1 MTWSFSEASLSTSE
15 KDQVRLLIGDTDTND
30 QLISDEAIAF
40 YLSSRGNSVNLA
52 AADACDSIAAK
63 FARQVDTKN
72 GALSV
77 SASQRS
83 AAYRQLG
90 ADLRSQNAELCGAF
104 FGGQSIDGKI
114 DLETDTDAIQPRFA
128 RGMNDVMPEVDYLY
142 PRRWNR
148 TDA

>member
-1 MTWSFSEASLSTSE
+1 MTWSFDDSDLSNSP
-15 KDQVRLLIGDTDTND
+15 KDQVRLLIGDTDTDD
-30 QLISDEAIAF
+30 QQLSNESIEF
-40 YLSSRGNSVNLA
+40 YLSSRGGSVNLA

-63 FARQVDTKN
+63 YARQVDTKN
-72 GALSV
+72 GSLSV
-77 SASQRS
+77 SASQR
-83 AAYRQLG
+83 AKAYRDL
-90 ADLRSQNAELCGAF
+90 ASDLRTQNAELCGAF

-128 RGMNDVMPEVDYLY
+128 RGMNDALPEVDYLY

>member
-15 KDQVRLLIGDTDTND
+15 KDQVRLLIGDTDTSD
-30 QLISDEAIAF
+30 QLISDEAITF
-40 YLSSRGNSVNLA
+40 YLSQRSNVNLA

-63 FARQVDTKN
+63 FARQVDTRN

-77 SASQRS
+77 PASQRS
-83 AAYRQLG
+83 EAYRQLG
-90 ADLRSQNAELCGAF
+90 ADLRVQNAELAGAF

>member
-1 MTWSFSEASLSTSE
+1 MKFFLFLLPALSSSLFAQNTSLESEA
-15 KDQVRLLIGDTDTND
+15 QN
-30 QLISDEAIAF
+30 
-40 YLSSRGNSVNLA
+40 YLNKQQWEQA
-52 AADACDSIAAK
+52 
-63 FARQVDTKN
+63 
-72 GALSV
+72 
-77 SASQRS
+77 

-90 ADLRSQNAELCGAF
+90 ADLRAQNAELCGAF